1 MPDEPEH
8 FQRFNEDISERKTLN
23 TGQSRNLTSKN
34 LKEAIRVSQT
44 LGGQVD
50 KQSVHSV
57 ISHLSGT
64 RSYKPKF
71 RKPDTDLLTQKSKN
85 TNISKSKLA
94 QEPREVKLVS
104 QLDPLKENEENPEE
118 REEEPEEEKAVDD
131 SVIDDQQTQVT
142 RKSQL
147 TALQKQLD
155 EEREARLKLEQEL
168 EELRK
173 ISSEIQSQIA
183 KSKQ

>member
-1 MPDEPEH
+1 M
-8 FQRFNEDISERKTLN
+8 
-23 TGQSRNLTSKN
+23 
-34 LKEAIRVSQT
+34 
-44 LGGQVD
+44 
-50 KQSVHSV
+50 
-57 ISHLSGT
+57 
-64 RSYKPKF
+64 
-71 RKPDTDLLTQKSKN
+71 
-85 TNISKSKLA
+85 
-94 QEPREVKLVS
+94 
-104 QLDPLKENEENPEE
+104 KENEENPEE

-173 ISSEIQSQIA
+173 ISSEIQS
-183 KSKQ
+183 